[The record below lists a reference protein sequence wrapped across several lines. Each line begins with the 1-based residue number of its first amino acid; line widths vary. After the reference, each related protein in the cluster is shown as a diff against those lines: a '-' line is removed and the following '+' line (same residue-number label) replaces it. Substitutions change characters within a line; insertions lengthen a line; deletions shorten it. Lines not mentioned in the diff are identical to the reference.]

1 MADLA
6 NVWIG
11 GVQFGVGESNKITA
25 SNLGRY
31 VFDLDL
37 GDATPTHFRHPLV
50 GGGTADTGQVYATP
64 RVITCTLVL
73 DYNTT
78 NPERNLRSQ
87 VETYAET
94 FGGDGGVI
102 QFRVDRLDSAGSTI
116 SRFVDCKLTQ
126 YPQSQSPQLV
136 HVNGTSYGWMMIP
149 LAFQTVGT
157 PMWATRTADVSNTE
171 DLSTGSQAWS
181 LDNDGSVACGLKWVV
196 SAIVG
201 TWTSVTVANT
211 TTGQTVTY
219 TDAGLSSTD
228 YVDFKTGTDATVGF
242 WGVDWTSDH
251 VLSASALGPMTL
263 ARGTNTGTV
272 IGVGGTSGTVTFHIR
287 ELWHSV

>member
-31 VFDLDL
+31 VTNLEL
-37 GDATPTHFRHPLV
+37 GDATPTHFGHPLV

-78 NPERNLRSQ
+78 NPERNLRHQ
-87 VETYAET
+87 VNTYAET

-102 QFRVDRLDSAGSTI
+102 QFRVDRLDSGGSTV

-136 HVNGTSYGWMMIP
+136 HVNGASYGWMMIP

-157 PMWATRTADVSNTE
+157 PMWATRAADTSNTE
-171 DLSTGSQAWS
+171 ALNTASQAWS
-181 LDNDGSVACGLKWVV
+181 FDNDGSVACGLKWVF
-196 SAIVG
+196 SDIVG
-201 TWTSVTVANT
+201 TWTSCTVANT
-211 TTGQTVTY
+211 TTGQTVTV
-219 TDAGLSSTD
+219 TSAGLANTEL
-228 YVDFKTGTDATVGF
+228 VDFKTGVDATTGF
-242 WGVDWTSDH
+242 WGVDWSSTMTLD
-251 VLSASALGPMTL
+251 ASNLGPMTM
-263 ARGTNTGTV
+263 ARGTNSGTV
-272 IGVGGTSGTVTFHIR
+272 IGVGGTSGTVTFHLR
-287 ELWHSV
+287 ELWHTV